1 MRSAATAAVGDVA
14 GGGGSP
20 TSLSR
25 LPLFER
31 REAFEEPIPLYEQ
44 DLDLGR
50 NGVQGLGLA
59 RNGLSPPI
67 EEVVHHR

>member
-1 MRSAATAAVGDVA
+1 MSEVEWRA
-14 GGGGSP
+14 GSGES
-20 TSLSR
+20 
-25 LPLFER
+25 
-31 REAFEEPIPLYEQ
+31 IPLYEQ